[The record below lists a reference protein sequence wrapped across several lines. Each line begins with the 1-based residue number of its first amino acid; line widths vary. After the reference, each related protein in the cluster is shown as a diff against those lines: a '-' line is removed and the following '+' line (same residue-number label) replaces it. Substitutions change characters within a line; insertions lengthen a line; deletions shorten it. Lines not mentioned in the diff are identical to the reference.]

1 MHQYGILYTMN
12 QGVETKAY
20 IPWMSKMQTISQVS
34 QNKNKKRMGTGKWR
48 ECKQFQM
55 IKTLL

>member
-48 ECKQFQM
+48 ECKQF
-55 IKTLL
+55 KW